1 MERPA
6 MTSIQLP
13 ARRLACLLCAAL
25 LAAALPAQADGF
37 ADLQAALARQQALVP
52 VKGSFRVETWS
63 RQGEANEGSEEQ
75 GQAVLNF
82 DDGAQ
87 GLRLQFSRD
96 TLQRVEQEER
106 AADRN
111 GKAPTPALTGLRALE
126 LADLRRMLSP
136 AAALQ
141 SALEEATPKA
151 EVAELWNGQPARRL
165 TYEFGLGRLKERDRK
180 YVNKV
185 DGKLELWIAAD
196 GTPLASRS
204 QTALSGRAFVVVSFD
219 STSHEEQVFQ
229 LVQGRLVT
237 VRRENR
243 NRSSGAGEK
252 SENRTLR
259 TILLQS

>member
-1 MERPA
+1 MRS
-6 MTSIQLP
+6 MQLP
-13 ARRLACLLCAAL
+13 ACRLAWLLCAAVL
-25 LAAALPAQADGF
+25 CAALPARANGF

-52 VKGSFRVETWS
+52 VKGNFRVETWS
-63 RQGEANEGSEEQ
+63 RQGEGKEASDEQ

-87 GLRLQFSRD
+87 GLRLQFSRE

-106 AADRN
+106 ASEKD
-111 GKAPTPALTGLRALE
+111 GKAPTPVLTGLRALE
-126 LADLRRMLSP
+126 LAELRRMLSP

-151 EVAELWNGQPARRL
+151 EVTELWNGQPARRL

-196 GTPLASRS
+196 GTPLASRM

-219 STSHEEQVFQ
+219 ATSHEEQMFQ

-243 NRSSGAGEK
+243 NQSSGAGEK
-252 SENRTLR
+252 VENRTVR
-259 TILLQS
+259 TIQLQG

>member
-1 MERPA
+1 
-6 MTSIQLP
+6 MTSIQP
-13 ARRLACLLCAAL
+13 PTRRLAGLLYAAL
-25 LAAALPAQADGF
+25 LSSVLPAQANGF
-37 ADLQAALARQQALVP
+37 ADLQAALARQQSLVP
-52 VKGSFRVETWS
+52 VKGSFRIETWT
-63 RQGEANEGSEEQ
+63 RQGEGKDGSEEQ

-82 DDGAQ
+82 EDGNQ

-106 AADRN
+106 TSEKD

-126 LADLRRMLSP
+126 LADLRRMLAP
-136 AAALQ
+136 VAALQ
-141 SALEEATPKA
+141 SALEEATPKT

-165 TYEFGLGRLKERDRK
+165 TYEFGLGRLKESDRK

-204 QTALSGRAFVVVSFD
+204 QTVISGRAFVVVSFD
-219 STSHEEQVFQ
+219 ATSHEEQLFQ

-243 NRSSGAGEK
+243 HQSAGAGERA
-252 SENRTLR
+252 ENRTVR
-259 TILLQS
+259 TIQLQG

>member
-1 MERPA
+1 MEIPA
-6 MTSIQLP
+6 MRSMQLP
-13 ARRLACLLCAAL
+13 ACRLAWLLCAAVL
-25 LAAALPAQADGF
+25 CAALPARANGF

-52 VKGSFRVETWS
+52 VKGNFRVETWS
-63 RQGEANEGSEEQ
+63 RQGEGKEASDEQ

-87 GLRLQFSRD
+87 GLRLQFSRE

-106 AADRN
+106 ASEKD
-111 GKAPTPALTGLRALE
+111 GKAPTPVLTGLRALE
-126 LADLRRMLSP
+126 LAE
-136 AAALQ
+136 
-141 SALEEATPKA
+141 LEEATPKA
-151 EVAELWNGQPARRL
+151 EVTELWNGQPARRL

-196 GTPLASRS
+196 GTPLASRT

-219 STSHEEQVFQ
+219 ATSHEEQMFQ
-229 LVQGRLVT
+229 PVQGRLVT

-243 NRSSGAGEK
+243 NQSSGAGEK
-252 SENRTLR
+252 VENRTVR
-259 TILLQS
+259 TIQLQG